1 MKQSNFSPLAGL
13 FFLFALLFL
22 SAQSLA
28 QTIAYSTTVNAASGQ
43 NYSVEISIELTGII
57 PTQSNCNNGYNYN
70 VAYNYD
76 IQLNGSAP
84 TNLWTLQGTIDC
96 GSNQG
101 IFFNLP
107 TSPGSGTGATT
118 GNPWRNVSDC
128 AIATVQSLQCNSID
142 IQIEGPGITN
152 QTITVQPT
160 APGGASKWDRHGD
173 ITDSTDFMG
182 TKNYADLRFRTN
194 NIEHFRITKDGKFGI
209 GIQNPTF
216 DFEVNKTAS
225 FNDNIYFRG
234 VDSVSNTSGRSI
246 LVVDN
251 NGKIEKINGLDLDP
265 YNPGPIDIGN
275 YCQLNTNYVQN
286 PTWLNGLN
294 KIFTPCP
301 EIKVGIGTN
310 SPQAEL
316 DVNGTILTTNLKAS
330 NTVEVGRAYSA
341 FSMISGFMI
350 SPNNRELIT
359 IGQYNPQTQ
368 EEKVTLQLKSSGELV
383 LNYTSNYGNTSNDN
397 VFRVNS
403 SDDDKNLLLLEN
415 SGLLLARRI
424 KIDQQ
429 TWADYVF
436 EKDYNLMPLDE
447 LQYFIQIHG
456 HLPEVPTTEEV
467 EENGVDLAETN
478 VLLLKKIEELTL
490 YLLEQKEETDALR
503 KELEELKA
511 LVKQ

>member
-1 MKQSNFSPLAGL
+1 MKPSYLKSVFAFILIFVFGL
-13 FFLFALLFL
+13 FPILTFAQN
-22 SAQSLA
+22 AN
-28 QTIAYSTTVNAASGQ
+28 YSTTVNASSGQ
-43 NYSVEISIELTGII
+43 SYSVDIMIELTGIV
-57 PTQSNCNNGYNYN
+57 PTQTSCNNGYNYN
-70 VAYNYD
+70 IAYNYD
-76 IQLNGSAP
+76 IQFNGSAP
-84 TNLWTLQGTIDC
+84 TNLWTLQGSIDC
-96 GSNQG
+96 GANQG

-107 TSPGSGTGATT
+107 TSPGSGTGTTT

-128 AIATVQSLQCNSID
+128 ATATVQSLECNSID
-142 IQIEGPGITN
+142 IQIQGPGITN
-152 QTITVQPT
+152 QTITVEPSSD
-160 APGGASKWDRHGD
+160 GGETKWDRHGD

-194 NIEHFRITKDGKFGI
+194 NIEHFRITRDGKFGI

-383 LNYTSNYGNTSNDN
+383 LNYTSNYGNTSTDD

-403 SDDDKNLLLLEN
+403 TDDNKNLLLLEN
-415 SGLLLARRI
+415 SGLLRARRI
-424 KIDQQ
+424 IINQQ

-436 EKDYNLMPLDE
+436 EKDYELLPLDE

-467 EENGVDLAETN
+467 EENGVDLAQTN

-511 LVKQ
+511 LVQH